1 VRPRARG
8 DFKANRFTKGVGIFG
23 TLKANAI
30 HLAGTLLS
38 FTAAQ
43 FNQIM
48 AAFGTVTFDRGVKV
62 ARVALVGTTIHA
74 ASGFAAWQNPEAGD
88 ILILDAHLVTSVV
101 STGAGTIDVGT
112 TPTSATTT
120 SDNIFDGIDAAAA
133 VPAYYSM
140 RNDALDSAANVE
152 IKALATGKWVTIDE
166 KTGDLTGFVGV
177 LYIKY
182 INA

>member
-1 VRPRARG
+1 M
-8 DFKANRFTKGVGIFG
+8 ANRFTKGTGLFG
-23 TLKANAI
+23 NLKANALY
-30 HLAGTLLS
+30 LAGTLLS

-62 ARVALVGTTIHA
+62 ARVALNGTAIRA
-74 ASGFAAWQNPEAGD
+74 ASGFAAWANPEAGD
-88 ILILDAHLVTSVV
+88 IYILDAHLVATTA

-112 TPTSATTT
+112 TAVSATTT
-120 SDNIFDGIDAAAA
+120 SDNIFDGIDANASA
-133 VPAYYSM
+133 PNYNSM
-140 RNDALDSAANVE
+140 RTAALDTGANVE
-152 IKALATGKWVTIDE
+152 IKPLATGKWVTIDE

-177 LYIKY
+177 LYISY